1 MWKWNVTQNNP
12 DEEGEGSDSIITYV
26 QFIFPVFFFL
36 ILSFF
41 NFLSSIKTKQK
52 PTNRKDKQLDVCR
65 RLLFKPM
72 ASEDR
77 NYLLDGTNEQ
87 DTDT

>member
-1 MWKWNVTQNNP
+1 MTQNNP
-12 DEEGEGSDSIITYV
+12 DEEGEGGDSIITYM
-26 QFIFPVFFFL
+26 QFIFPVFFFN
-36 ILSFF
+36 FF

-52 PTNRKDKQLDVCR
+52 PTNSKDKQLDVCR
-65 RLLFKPM
+65 RLQFKPM

-77 NYLLDGTNEQ
+77 NYHLDGTNEQ

>member
-12 DEEGEGSDSIITYV
+12 DEEGEGGDSIITYV
-26 QFIFPVFFFL
+26 QFIFPVFFFKFYLFL
-36 ILSFF
+36 ISFQV
-41 NFLSSIKTKQK
+41 LKQNK
-52 PTNRKDKQLDVCR
+52 NPQTGRNKQLDVCR
-65 RLLFKPM
+65 SLLFKPM

-77 NYLLDGTNEQ
+77 NYHLDGTNEQ

>member
-1 MWKWNVTQNNP
+1 MTLSLRMCNLFFQC
-12 DEEGEGSDSIITYV
+12 
-26 QFIFPVFFFL
+26 FFFL